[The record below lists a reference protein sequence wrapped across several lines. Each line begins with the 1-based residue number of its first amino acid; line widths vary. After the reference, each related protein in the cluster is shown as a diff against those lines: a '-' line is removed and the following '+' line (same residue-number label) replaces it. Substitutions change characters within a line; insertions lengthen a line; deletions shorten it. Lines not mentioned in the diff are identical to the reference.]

1 MIATRGLGRSG
12 TQSGYL
18 VTTGLGLYRLEVI
31 DGRIRIVRISVSAD
45 ELDVRLAVTEAI

>member
-12 TQSGYL
+12 TQPGYL
-18 VTTGLGLYRLEVI
+18 VTSGLGLYRIEVI

-45 ELDVRLAVTEAI
+45 ALDIRFAVTEAI